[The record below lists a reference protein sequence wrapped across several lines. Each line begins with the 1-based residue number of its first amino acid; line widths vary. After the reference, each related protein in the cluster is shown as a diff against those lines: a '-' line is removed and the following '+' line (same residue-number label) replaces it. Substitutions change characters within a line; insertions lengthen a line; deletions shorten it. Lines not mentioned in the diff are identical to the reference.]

1 MEIDDIKIY
10 EGRNIYSHRKCI
22 KFIVD
27 LKGYSD
33 IPSKDISG
41 FNEKIVN
48 QIPELNLHKCCLD
61 YPGGFCERLMEGTYI
76 AHICEH
82 VIIALQNIL
91 GLDVSYGKAR
101 KIEGEIYCVVF
112 EYLYK
117 QTGLA
122 CGRAAVELINSLI
135 YKKPYNFEEDFCK
148 IKSILKNEQIGAS
161 TEAIIHEAK
170 KRNIPCLSLG
180 SGSLFQLG
188 YGKTSRIVEATITSN
203 TSAISVDIACDKY
216 VTKELLSRQCLPV
229 SPGGIITS
237 SIDLISKAE
246 RMGYPVVLK
255 PRYGNQ
261 GKGVFVNIKNSEE
274 LLKIYDMLRA
284 ECEDIIIEKHV
295 DGKDYR
301 ILIVDGKFMAASE
314 RIPPYVIGDGKSSI
328 VKLIQVIN
336 SSSKRGEG
344 HEKPLTKI
352 KIDQKLI
359 FEISKKGYN
368 LDCVLRRGER
378 LKLKE
383 NANLSTGGIAVDC
396 TDIVAEENKDICVR
410 CAKAIGLD
418 VCGIDICCENIK
430 KPIKNSGYIL
440 EVNAAP
446 GIRMHHYPDKGK
458 ERNAAAA
465 IVDMLFKNM
474 KKSIPVISITGTNG
488 KTTTTRL
495 IGHILRTSGLKV
507 GMTNTGGIYIDNKC
521 IEKGDTTGYESAT
534 AVLLNRTIDAAV
546 LECARGGII
555 RKGLAYDLADV
566 GVITNIT
573 EDHLGMEGIESL
585 EDLAQVKSLV
595 VEAVK
600 DDGYAIINA
609 DDPMSLTILDK
620 IKSKIIMFSK
630 DKENKNLRNNIISG
644 GVGVY
649 SDQGIIIIES
659 NDICKPVVRVDA
671 INITLKGK
679 LIYNVENALAAC
691 AACVALNLDIKII
704 KRGLTTFFGDE
715 EQNPGRFNIYHINN
729 ATVILDYG
737 HNIEGYKAV
746 INGAKQIR
754 HKRFIG
760 IIGVPGDRTNKSICE
775 IGGIAGNNFDYIYI
789 KEDKDRRGRKKAE
802 VSEMLM
808 QGALANGFDAKK
820 INVILDEK
828 EALKVAID
836 KSLPGDLIIIFFEK
850 REPLLKIIND
860 YKIKLECIAESYKV
874 V

>member
-1 MEIDDIKIY
+1 MKVDDIKIY
-10 EGRNIYSHRKCI
+10 EGRNIYSHRTCI
-22 KFIVD
+22 KFVAD
-27 LKGYSD
+27 LEGYSD
-33 IPSKDISG
+33 IPSKDISN
-41 FNEKIVN
+41 FNEKLLK
-48 QIPELNLHKCCLD
+48 QMPELNKHKCCFN
-61 YPGGFCERLMEGTYI
+61 YQGGFCERLGEGTYI

-82 VIIALQNIL
+82 VIIAMQNLL
-91 GLDVSYGKAR
+91 GLDVSFGKAR
-101 KIEGEIYCVVF
+101 RIEGEIYCIVF
-112 EYLYK
+112 EYKYK
-117 QTGLA
+117 YTGLA
-122 CGRAAVELINSLI
+122 CGRTAVEFINSLI
-135 YKKPYNFEEDFCK
+135 YKNTFNLEEALCN
-148 IKSILKNEQIGAS
+148 IENILKKEEMGPS
-161 TEAIIHEAK
+161 TEAIISEAK
-170 KRNIPCLSLG
+170 KRNIPCLRLG
-180 SGSLFQLG
+180 AGSLFQLG

-216 VTKELLSRQCLPV
+216 VTKELLSKQCLPV
-229 SPGGIITS
+229 PSGGIVKS
-237 SIDLISKAE
+237 NMDLVNKAE
-246 RMGYPVVLK
+246 KIGYPVVLK

-274 LLKIYDMLRA
+274 ALEIYEKLKM
-284 ECEDIIIEKHV
+284 ESEDIIIEKYV
-295 DGKDYR
+295 AGKDYR
-301 ILIVDGKFMAASE
+301 IFIVDGQFVAASE
-314 RIPPYVIGDGKSSI
+314 RIPPYVIGDGKNSI
-328 VKLIQVIN
+328 NKLIQDIN

-368 LDCVLRRGER
+368 LNSVLRKGER

-396 TDIVAEENKDICVR
+396 TDMVAPENKEICIR
-410 CAKAIGLD
+410 CAEAIGLD
-418 VCGIDICCENIK
+418 VCGIDICCENIR
-430 KPIKNSGYIL
+430 KPIKGNGYIL

-458 ERNAAAA
+458 ERNAASA
-465 IVDMLFKNM
+465 IVDMLFKDI
-474 KKSIPVISITGTNG
+474 KKVIPVISVTGTNG

-495 IGHILRTSGLKV
+495 IGHILRISGLKV

-585 EDLAQVKSLV
+585 EDLALVKSLV

-609 DDPMSLTILDK
+609 DDAVSLTILDK

-630 DKENKNLRNNIISG
+630 NKENKHLRENILSG
-644 GVGVY
+644 GLGVY
-649 SDQGIIIIES
+649 SDQGVIFIENNS
-659 NDICKPVVRVDA
+659 MCKPVVRVDA
-671 INITLKGK
+671 INITLRGK
-679 LIYNVENALAAC
+679 LAYNVENALAAC
-691 AACVALNLDIKII
+691 AACVALNLDIKTI
-704 KRGLTTFFGDE
+704 KRGLTTFYGDE
-715 EQNPGRFNIYHINN
+715 EQNPGRFNIYHLNN
-729 ATVILDYG
+729 VTVVLDYG

-760 IIGVPGDRTNKSICE
+760 IIGVPGDRTHKSISE
-775 IGGIAGNNFDYIYI
+775 IGRIAGNNFDYLYI
-789 KEDKDRRGRKKAE
+789 KEDIDRRGRKKGE
-802 VSEMLM
+802 VSKMLM
-808 QGALANGFDAKK
+808 KGALSSGFESNK
-820 INVILDEK
+820 INIILDEK
-828 EALKVAID
+828 EALKNAIE

-860 YKIKLECIAESYKV
+860 YKLKSNCISQSSKV

>member
-1 MEIDDIKIY
+1 MKIDDIKLY

-27 LKGYSD
+27 LEGYSD
-33 IPSKDISG
+33 IPSKDISN
-41 FNEKIVN
+41 FNERLLE
-48 QIPELNLHKCCLD
+48 QIPELNMHKCCLN
-61 YPGGFCERLMEGTYI
+61 YPGGFCERLNEGTYI

-82 VIIALQNIL
+82 IIIAMQNLL
-91 GLDVSYGKAR
+91 GLNVSYGKAR
-101 KIEGEIYCVVF
+101 RIEGETYYIVF
-112 EYLYK
+112 EYSYK
-117 QTGLA
+117 NTGLA

-135 YKKPYNFEEDFCK
+135 YKKTYNLQEAFNRVKC
-148 IKSILKNEQIGAS
+148 ILKNEELGSS
-161 TEAIIHEAK
+161 TEAIIYEAK
-170 KRNIPCLSLG
+170 KRNIPWLKLG

-188 YGKTSRIVEATITSN
+188 YGKSSRIVEATITSN

-216 VTKELLSRQCLPV
+216 ITKELLARQCIPV
-229 SPGGIITS
+229 PPGGIVTS
-237 SIDLISKAE
+237 NVDLINKAE
-246 RMGYPVVLK
+246 KIGYPVVLK

-261 GKGVFVNIKNSEE
+261 GKGVFVNIKNNKEVLEIYSRLKNESEDV
-274 LLKIYDMLRA
+274 L
-284 ECEDIIIEKHV
+284 IEKHV
-295 DGKDYR
+295 TGKDYR
-301 ILIVDGKFMAASE
+301 ILIVDGKFIAASE
-314 RIPPYVIGDGKSSI
+314 RIPPYVIGDGESNI
-328 VKLIQVIN
+328 AKLIEDIN

-352 KIDQKLI
+352 KVDEKLL
-359 FEISKKGYN
+359 FELSKKGYD
-368 LDCVLRRGER
+368 LEYVLKKGEVF
-378 LKLKE
+378 KLKE

-396 TDIVAEENKDICVR
+396 TDVVAEENKEICIR

-418 VCGIDICCENIK
+418 VCGIDICCENIRK
-430 KPIKNSGYIL
+430 SIKNNGYIL

-465 IVDMLFKNM
+465 IVDMLFKDI
-474 KKSIPVISITGTNG
+474 KKTIPVISVTGTNG

-534 AVLLNRTIDAAV
+534 AILLNRTIDAAV

-573 EDHLGMEGIESL
+573 EDHLGMDEIENL
-585 EDLAQVKSLV
+585 EDLARVKSLV

-600 DDGYAIINA
+600 DDGFAIINA

-630 DKENKNLRNNIISG
+630 HKENKFLRDNIISG
-644 GVGVY
+644 GLGVY
-649 SDQGIIIIES
+649 SYQGVIFIES
-659 NDICKPVVRVDA
+659 INMCKPVVRVDA
-671 INITLKGK
+671 INITLRGK
-679 LIYNVENALAAC
+679 LVYNVENALAAC
-691 AACVALNLDIKII
+691 AACVALNLDIKTI
-704 KRGLTTFFGDE
+704 KRGVTTFFGDE

-729 ATVILDYG
+729 VTVILDYG

-746 INGAKQIR
+746 INGANQIK

-775 IGGIAGNNFDYIYI
+775 IGSIAGNNFDYLYI

-802 VSEMLM
+802 VSDLLM
-808 QGALANGFDAKK
+808 KGALSSGLDSKK

-828 EALKVAID
+828 EALQVAIEN
-836 KSLPGDLIIIFFEK
+836 SLPGDIIIIFFEK
-850 REPLLKIIND
+850 REPLLKIINH
-860 YKIKLECIAESYKV
+860 YKNKSKCISEASRV